1 MYIRCKVL
9 SQGEK
14 KILSRINQLLKDKN
28 IIEEFNLDEKKDEE
42 TQIKDIL
49 NGVDLVFIPLRIE
62 NLGNKSSLA

>member
-1 MYIRCKVL
+1 MRCKVL
-9 SQGEK
+9 SQGK
-14 KILSRINQLLKDKN
+14 NRILSRINQLLKDKN

>member
-1 MYIRCKVL
+1 MRCKVL